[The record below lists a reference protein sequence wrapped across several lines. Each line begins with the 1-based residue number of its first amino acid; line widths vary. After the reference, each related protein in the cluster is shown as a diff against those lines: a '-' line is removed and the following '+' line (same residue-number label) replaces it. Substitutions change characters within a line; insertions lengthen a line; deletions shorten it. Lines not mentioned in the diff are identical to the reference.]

1 MERYL
6 VDYLRDNAKTP
17 LARKYIEMLKVE
29 LDWFIYNYGEHISHT
44 HHRSRK
50 HALKE
55 KIYNQLVIYSAL
67 YMHPQKAEK
76 NVLSSIGFPD
86 FKSQVTNLGYNML
99 TTILQPA
106 SYKQV
111 LGNKNLCKMLKYKND
126 AIAHGCFNDICNE
139 TFFNQI
145 DQCRRDMLK
154 LLQAYPIKGVFLFTD
169 EYFESKLL
177 IDVAQDLNIPTFD
190 FLHGLPGIYTQDVD
204 SHTDYLMVWGQKI
217 KQNYIDAGFNADKII
232 VVGNSKYGSYE
243 KHKNLRN
250 SIEDILVIPTSSIQW
265 HQHSWEEPLLIDRS
279 MIVLYLY
286 EVQHV
291 LERLNVKHA
300 RFRPHPSLNI
310 DWVYGFLDTNFWS
323 KDTQPLKE
331 SLNRAS
337 LVIGA
342 TSTVMLEAIMNGVNY
357 LVFEPQE
364 KGKDIL
370 RTNPIPPFDG
380 KDEKLHVAFNEN
392 DLYYLL
398 ISKYQVNTTI
408 LDDYMQPL
416 DLSPIKKLLL
426 N

>member
-6 VDYLRDNAKTP
+6 VDYLRENAKTP
-17 LARKYIEMLKVE
+17 MARKYIEMLKVE
-29 LDWFIYNYGEHISHT
+29 LDWFIYNYGEHISRT
-44 HHRSRK
+44 HCRNK
-50 HALKE
+50 TYTLKE
-55 KIYNQLVIYSAL
+55 KIYNLLVTYSAL
-67 YMHPQKAEK
+67 YMPPKKAGR
-76 NVLSSIGFPD
+76 NVLSSVGFPD

-99 TTILQPA
+99 TTIIQPA
-106 SYKQV
+106 SYKRV
-111 LGNKNLCKMLKYKND
+111 LGNRNLQKLVQYKNN
-126 AIAHGCFNDICNE
+126 AIAHGCFNHICSE

-145 DQCRRDMLK
+145 DQCRADILK
-154 LLQAYPIKGVFLFTD
+154 LLREYSIKGIFLFTD

-177 IDVAQDLNIPTFD
+177 IDVSQELEIPTFD
-190 FLHGLPGIYTQDVD
+190 FLHGLPGIYTHEVD
-204 SHTDYLMVWGQKI
+204 NHTDYLMVWGQKI
-217 KQNYIDAGFNADKII
+217 KQNYINAGFNADKII
-232 VVGNSKYGSYE
+232 VVGNSKYGNYE

-250 SIEDILVIPTSSIQW
+250 SIEDILVIPTSSTLW
-265 HQHSWEEPLLIDRS
+265 HQHSWSEPQLIDRS

-286 EVQHV
+286 QVQHV
-291 LERLNVKHA
+291 LEKLNVKHA

-310 DWVYGFLDTNFWS
+310 DWVYSFLDTDFWS

-364 KGKDIL
+364 SGKNIL
-370 RTNPIPPFDG
+370 RTNLIPPFDG
-380 KDEKLHVAFNEN
+380 KDEKLNVAFSEE
-392 DLYYLL
+392 DLYSLL
-398 ISKYQVNTTI
+398 TSKYQVDTTI
-408 LDDYMQPL
+408 LEDYMQPL

>member
-6 VDYLRDNAKTP
+6 IDYLRDNARTP
-17 LARKYIEMLKVE
+17 MARKYIEMLKVE

-44 HHRSRK
+44 HCRNRK
-50 HALKE
+50 YTLKE
-55 KIYNQLVIYSAL
+55 KIYNLLIIYSAL
-67 YMHPQKAEK
+67 YMRPPKTGR
-76 NVLSSIGFPD
+76 NVLSSIGFTD
-86 FKSQVTNLGYNML
+86 FRSQVTNLGYNML

-111 LGNKNLCKMLKYKND
+111 IGNKNVYKMVKYKNK
-126 AIAHGCFNDICNE
+126 AITNGCFDDIFNE
-139 TFFNQI
+139 SFFNQI
-145 DQCRRDMLK
+145 NQCRADILK
-154 LLQAYPIKGVFLFTD
+154 LLREYSIKGVFLFTD

-177 IDVAQDLNIPTFD
+177 IDVSQELNIPTFD
-190 FLHGLPGIYTQDVD
+190 FLHGLPGIYTQEIDN
-204 SHTDYLMVWGQKI
+204 HTDYLMVWGQKI
-217 KQNYIDAGFNADKII
+217 KQNYINAGFNANKII
-232 VVGNSKYGSYE
+232 VVGNSKYGNYE

-250 SIEDILVIPTSSIQW
+250 SIEDVLVIPTSSTLW
-265 HQHSWEEPLLIDRS
+265 HQHSWGEPQLIDRS

-286 EVQHV
+286 QVQHV

-300 RFRPHPSLNI
+300 RFRPHPSLNT
-310 DWVYGFLDTNFWS
+310 DWVYSFLDTNFWS
-323 KDTQPLKE
+323 KDTRSLKE

-364 KGKDIL
+364 NGKNIL
-370 RTNPIPPFDG
+370 RTNLIPPFDG
-380 KDEKLHVAFNEN
+380 KDEKLHVAFSEE
-392 DLYYLL
+392 DLYSLL
-398 ISKYQVNTTI
+398 TSKYQVDTTI
-408 LDDYMQPL
+408 LEDYMQPL

>member
-6 VDYLRDNAKTP
+6 VDYLRENARTP
-17 LARKYIEMLKVE
+17 MTRKYIEMLKVE

-44 HHRSRK
+44 HRRNRK
-50 HALKE
+50 YTLKE
-55 KIYNQLVIYSAL
+55 RIYNLLVNYSAL
-67 YMHPQKAEK
+67 YVHPKKTEK

-99 TTILQPA
+99 TTVLQPA

-111 LGNKNLCKMLKYKND
+111 LGNRNLCKMVKYKND
-126 AIAHGCFNDICNE
+126 AIAHGCFDDICSE
-139 TFFNQI
+139 AFFNQI
-145 DQCRRDMLK
+145 DQCRADMLK

-177 IDVAQDLNIPTFD
+177 IDVAQELHIPTFD
-190 FLHGLPGIYTQDVD
+190 FLHGLPGDYDLDVD
-204 SHTDYLMVWGQKI
+204 NHTDYLMVWGQKI
-217 KQNYIDAGFNADKII
+217 KQNYIDVGFNADKIV

-243 KHKNLRN
+243 INKILRN
-250 SIEDILVIPTSSIQW
+250 SLEDILVIPVSSVRW
-265 HQHSWEEPLLIDRS
+265 HQNSWGTPILIDRS

-286 EVQHV
+286 KVQHV

-300 RFRPHPSLNI
+300 RFRSHPSLNM
-310 DWVYGFLDTNFWS
+310 DWVYGFLDTTFWL
-323 KDTQPLKE
+323 KDMQPLKE
-331 SLNRAS
+331 SLGRTS

-364 KGKDIL
+364 NGTNIL
-370 RTNPIPPFDG
+370 RTNSIPPFDG
-380 KDEKLHVAFNEN
+380 KDEKIHVAFSEE
-392 DLYYLL
+392 DLYALL
-398 ISKYQVNTTI
+398 ISKYQVDTTI
-408 LDDYMQPL
+408 LNDYMQPL